1 MFGSRSRRVVVGL
14 AAGLLMATA
23 ACSSGGGAQNTP
35 ARRRSGTAA
44 DSPRM
49 TFAMISH
56 APEGDAFFDVIKK
69 GAQEAADKDN
79 VEFKYSSSG
88 EVPDQSTFIQN
99 AIDSKVDGI
108 AVSLPDPDALAPVI
122 QKAVAAGI
130 PVVAFNAGDRAWQK
144 TGALAFYGEPE
155 VLAGE
160 FAGTKLNELGS
171 THTLC
176 VLQAQGQV
184 QLEDRC
190 AGIASKFGGQTEKL
204 YANGTDTP
212 QYVSTVS
219 AKLRQDPASTP
230 SSPSARRWA
239 SRCSSSSSRTAAR
252 PRSSPMRSTT
262 TCSRCCRTARSP
274 SPSTSSPT
282 CRATCRSTRCGSTR
296 RTRASSA
303 PSSRSRPARS
313 SSTSPT
319 SATSLDGRE
328 GRPAL
333 SRTHRRPS
341 TTSAGALASAHPG

>member
-23 ACSSGGGAQNTP
+23 ACSSSGGAQNAPGGGT
-35 ARRRSGTAA
+35 GTAA
-44 DSPRM
+44 NSPPM

-79 VEFKYSSSG
+79 VEFKYSRSG
-88 EVPDQSTFIQN
+88 EVPTQSTFIQN

-190 AGIASKFGGQTEKL
+190 SGIASKFGGTTEKL

-219 AKLRQDPASTP
+219 SKLRQDPSIDSVVTLGPALGV
-230 SSPSARRWA
+230 AVQQQLEQD
-239 SRCSSSSSRTAAR
+239 
-252 PRSSPMRSTT
+252 
-262 TCSRCCRTARSP
+262 
-274 SPSTSSPT
+274 
-282 CRATCRSTRCGSTR
+282 GSTAKVV
-296 RTRASSA
+296 TYAFNNDLIPLLQNGKVAFTIDQQPYLQGYLSIDSLWLYHKNKSVIGA
-303 PSSRSRPARS
+303 QQSV
-313 SSTSPT
+313 PT
-319 SATSLDGRE
+319 GPVVIDQTNIGDILDGVN
-328 GRPAL
+328 
-333 SRTHRRPS
+333 
-341 TTSAGALASAHPG
+341 AGLR

>member
-23 ACSSGGGAQNTP
+23 ACSSQGGAQNT
-35 ARRRSGTAA
+35 GGGGGGA
-44 DSPRM
+44 DAESPRM

-56 APEGDAFFDVIKK
+56 APEGDAFFDVIKQ
-69 GAQEAADKDN
+69 GAQDAADKDN

-88 EVPDQSTFIQN
+88 EVPMQSTFIQN

-155 VLAGE
+155 ILAGE
-160 FAGTKLNELGS
+160 FAGTELNELGS

-219 AKLRQDPASTP
+219 AKLRQDPSIDSVVTLGP
-230 SSPSARRWA
+230 SLGVAVQQQLEQDGN
-239 SRCSSSSSRTAAR
+239 TAKVVTYAFNNDLI
-252 PRSSPMRSTT
+252 PLLQNGKVAFTIDQQPYLQGYLSIDSLWLYKKNKSVIGAQQ
-262 TCSRCCRTARSP
+262 SV
-274 SPSTSSPT
+274 PT
-282 CRATCRSTRCGSTR
+282 GPVVIDQSNIGDIAEDVKSGLR
-296 RTRASSA
+296 
-303 PSSRSRPARS
+303 
-313 SSTSPT
+313 
-319 SATSLDGRE
+319 
-328 GRPAL
+328 
-333 SRTHRRPS
+333 
-341 TTSAGALASAHPG
+341 

>member
-23 ACSSGGGAQNTP
+23 ACSSQGGAQNT
-35 ARRRSGTAA
+35 AGGGGGTGA
-44 DSPRM
+44 DSPRL

-88 EVPDQSTFIQN
+88 EVPVQSTFIQN

-171 THTLC
+171 KHTLC

-219 AKLRQDPASTP
+219 AKLRQDPSIDSVVTLGP
-230 SSPSARRWA
+230 SLGVAVQQQLEQD
-239 SRCSSSSSRTAAR
+239 
-252 PRSSPMRSTT
+252 
-262 TCSRCCRTARSP
+262 
-274 SPSTSSPT
+274 
-282 CRATCRSTRCGSTR
+282 GSTAKVV
-296 RTRASSA
+296 TYAFNNDLIPLLQNGKVAFTIDQQPYLQGYLSIDSLWLYKKNKSVIGA
-303 PSSRSRPARS
+303 QQSIPTGPVVIDQSNIGDIAQDV
-313 SSTSPT
+313 TSG
-319 SATSLDGRE
+319 LR
-328 GRPAL
+328 
-333 SRTHRRPS
+333 
-341 TTSAGALASAHPG
+341 

>member
-1 MFGSRSRRVVVGL
+1 MFGSRSRRAVVGL

-23 ACSSGGGAQNTP
+23 ARSSSGGAQNAP
-35 ARRRSGTAA
+35 AGGGGTAA

-69 GAQEAADKDN
+69 GAQDAADKDN
-79 VEFKYSSSG
+79 IEFKYSSSG
-88 EVPDQSTFIQN
+88 EVPVQSTFIQN

-130 PVVAFNAGDRAWQK
+130 PVVAFNAGDRTWQK

-190 AGIASKFGGQTEKL
+190 AGIASKFTGTTEKL
-204 YANGTDTP
+204 YANGADTP

-219 AKLRQDPASTP
+219 AKLRQDPSIDSVVTLGPALGV
-230 SSPSARRWA
+230 AVQQQLEQD
-239 SRCSSSSSRTAAR
+239 
-252 PRSSPMRSTT
+252 
-262 TCSRCCRTARSP
+262 
-274 SPSTSSPT
+274 
-282 CRATCRSTRCGSTR
+282 GSTAKVV
-296 RTRASSA
+296 TYAFNNDLIPLLQNGKVAFTIDQQPYLQGYLSIDSLWLYKKNKSVIGA
-303 PSSRSRPARS
+303 QQSV
-313 SSTSPT
+313 PT
-319 SATSLDGRE
+319 GPVVIDQNNVGDIVDDVQ
-328 GRPAL
+328 
-333 SRTHRRPS
+333 
-341 TTSAGALASAHPG
+341 AGLR

>member
-1 MFGSRSRRVVVGL
+1 
-14 AAGLLMATA
+14 
-23 ACSSGGGAQNTP
+23 
-35 ARRRSGTAA
+35 
-44 DSPRM
+44 M

-69 GAQEAADKDN
+69 GAQDAADKDN

-88 EVPDQSTFIQN
+88 EVPIQSTFIQN

-160 FAGTKLNELGS
+160 FAGTELNELGS

-190 AGIASKFGGQTEKL
+190 AGIASKFGG
-204 YANGTDTP
+204 TDRE
-212 QYVSTVS
+212 
-219 AKLRQDPASTP
+219 ALRQRHRHPAVRLHRVGQAAAGPEHRLGRHPRPVTWRGGAAA
-230 SSPSARRWA
+230 ARG
-239 SRCSSSSSRTAAR
+239 RTATP
-252 PRSSPMRSTT
+252 PRSSPTRSTT
-262 TCSRCCRTARSP
+262 T
-274 SPSTSSPT
+274 
-282 CRATCRSTRCGSTR
+282 
-296 RTRASSA
+296 
-303 PSSRSRPARS
+303 
-313 SSTSPT
+313 
-319 SATSLDGRE
+319 
-328 GRPAL
+328 
-333 SRTHRRPS
+333 
-341 TTSAGALASAHPG
+341 